1 MFFLKKYCQEM
12 SKKPKV
18 FSQMAM
24 EMLMRYPWPGNVREL
39 ENIVERAVVM
49 TEEDT
54 ILPQNLPLPVQDPPE
69 RLTFSVPKTS
79 EELRELKRHLRDK
92 AVEEA
97 ERLFLLDALTRNE
110 WNVTRSAKDV
120 GMLRPNFQALMRKHN
135 IRSTEREE

>member
-1 MFFLKKYCQEM
+1 
-12 SKKPKV
+12 
-18 FSQMAM
+18 MAM
-24 EMLMRYPWPGNVREL
+24 EMLMGYPWPGNVREL

-49 TEEDT
+49 TEEDA
-54 ILPQNLPLPVQDPPE
+54 ILPQHLPLPMQE
-69 RLTFSVPKTS
+69 RSEGLTFAVPKTN

-97 ERLFLLDALTRNE
+97 ERLFVLDALSRND

-135 IRSTEREE
+135 IRSAEREE